1 MEEYRLVN
9 RALKALGVDVKEDSD
24 IEDFQAKDVERA
36 DTDKLGPLQSTK
48 VSSLIADGKA
58 GHVGEKVKLSK

>member
-1 MEEYRLVN
+1 M
-9 RALKALGVDVKEDSD
+9 DVEEDSD

-36 DTDKLGPLQSTK
+36 DTDKLGPSQSTK
-48 VSSLIADGKA
+48 VSSLNADGKA